1 MTLKSVKPGDVMIK
15 GSSPGNLPSKLQGSI
30 FRKKSKNNSIDDKV
44 DNISDIKSMQF
55 LDDK

>member
-1 MTLKSVKPGDVMIK
+1 MTLKPVKPDDVMIK
-15 GSSPGNLPSKLQGSI
+15 GSSPGNLPPKLQGYI
-30 FRKKSKNNSIDDKV
+30 LRKKSKNNSIDDKM